1 MSHPSLPR
9 LDMPARGKSAAIVTV
24 PNIKGECPAGEYFF
38 SYRTVIAFRGAHA
51 ETGEFVRIRMENWWS
66 RTTGRHFSDLGC
78 KGFRIVKPEEFAK
91 AIGFQGDPRELTG
104 RA

>member
-9 LDMPARGKSAAIVTV
+9 LDMPARGKSAAIVTL
-24 PNIKGECPAGEYFF
+24 PTGEFFF

-51 ETGEFVRIRMENWWS
+51 ETGEFIRIRMENHWS

-78 KGFRIVKPEEFAK
+78 KEFTVVKPEEFAK
-91 AIGFQGDPRELTG
+91 AIGFQGDARELTG